1 MRHVVGGAINTTTGQ
16 SSVNQESAYPGAI
29 ITIQPAGGGTELAR
43 TTADSNGNFQ
53 ITLAPGSYLL
63 VPLLPDGTSGSG
75 GAFPNPATVS
85 LVVKAG
91 TYTTETVVYT
101 LDAP

>member
-1 MRHVVGGAINTTTGQ
+1 MVRSTPLPASRQ
-16 SSVNQESAYPGAI
+16 STRRAYPGAI